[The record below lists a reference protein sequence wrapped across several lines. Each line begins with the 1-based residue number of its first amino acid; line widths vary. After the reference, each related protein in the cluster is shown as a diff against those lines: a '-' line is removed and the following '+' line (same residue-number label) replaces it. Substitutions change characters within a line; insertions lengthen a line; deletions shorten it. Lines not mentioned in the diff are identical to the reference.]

1 MAFAGWRVLRHKGK
15 PDSIESMRTSLRHHL
30 ALITVAVAFGAL
42 LLWTFARTN
51 EAHAQFTC
59 SGGSHIAEPYD
70 TIWQIASANCEG
82 NLENAVFH
90 MVEMNGGRSTI
101 QIGQAVAIPTGPT
114 R

>member
-1 MAFAGWRVLRHKGK
+1 MC
-15 PDSIESMRTSLRHHL
+15 MRTSLRQHL
-30 ALITVAVAFGAL
+30 VLITAVVAFGVL
-42 LLWTFARTN
+42 LLWAFARTN

-59 SGGSHIAEPYD
+59 SGGTHTAQAFD

-82 NLENAVFH
+82 NLENAVYH
-90 MVEMNGGRSTI
+90 MVEMNGGRATI

>member
-1 MAFAGWRVLRHKGK
+1 MTSSLRQHVLLVAIGVAFAV
-15 PDSIESMRTSLRHHL
+15 
-30 ALITVAVAFGAL
+30 L
-42 LLWTFARTN
+42 LLWVFARTN

-82 NLENAVFH
+82 NLENAVYH
-90 MVEMNGGRSTI
+90 MIQMNGGSPSI